1 MSFLRERPRLAAAM
15 GLGLVVLLGLA
26 MLVGGAL
33 AGDDCR
39 KATAK
44 GSGGMNSPTQ
54 R

>member
-1 MSFLRERPRLAAAM
+1 MSLLRERPRMAAAL

-33 AGDDCR
+33 AGDDCA
-39 KATAK
+39 KATAT
-44 GSGGMNSPTQ
+44 GSGGMHSPTQ